1 MDARESNSGTF
12 DTGKVAMFGN
22 KAIVII
28 SLCGLALLSACGSRI
43 VSFSRDVH
51 PILEHNCA
59 VCHSPGGVGFKVSGF
74 DVQSYASIMRGTKYG
89 PMVTPGSSN
98 QSNLLWVL
106 RHGAHPSINMPKFCE
121 QLTQA
126 SDKCEVASNVARKLP
141 QAQVKLIAR
150 WVDQGARDN

>member
-1 MDARESNSGTF
+1 M
-12 DTGKVAMFGN
+12 GKVAMFGN
-22 KAIVII
+22 KAIVIA
-28 SLCGLALLSACGSRI
+28 SLCALALLSACGSKV
-43 VSFSRDVH
+43 VSFSKDVH

-74 DVQSYASIMRGTKYG
+74 DVQSYASIMRGTKFG
-89 PMVTPGSSN
+89 PMVTPGSSD

-121 QLTQA
+121 QLAQA
-126 SDKCEVASNVARKLP
+126 NNKCAVASSVARRLP
-141 QAQVKLIAR
+141 RAQVKLIAA